1 LEHAVERFHGVEVP
15 LEQSQGQA
23 FHPTLSFPNCQN
35 HGSVFPEAILHHQL
49 SHSEKHEKIRKNN
62 NIFHITERN
71 IKKKFKIT
79 MGRVT
84 HTLIPAT
91 PFGPC

>member
-15 LEQSQGQA
+15 LEQSSSQGQA

-49 SHSEKHEKIRKNN
+49 SHSEKNKKNKI
-62 NIFHITERN
+62 FQITLIN